1 MNSEINKSNINNYIN
16 KVVKIS
22 DLQNIYD
29 LWMILTKPSNLSL
42 NDDEAVLSF
51 VGTETNEESD
61 KLYNQGNTIIPIY
74 NDSTELKGDIYY
86 EE

>member
-1 MNSEINKSNINNYIN
+1 MTNNITRDNINRYLH
-16 KVVKIS
+16 KVVKIT

-29 LWMILTKPSNLSL
+29 LWMILTRPKDSNLADGEGIL
-42 NDDEAVLSF
+42 AF

-61 KLYNQGNTIIPIY
+61 KLYHQGNIIIPIY